1 MLSYDDERMLDR
13 HERQWLE
20 EPDDYEDGYE
30 EDRDDE
36 ERERWEEGR

>member
-20 EPDDYEDGYE
+20 EPDGYE
-30 EDRDDE
+30 ECDDDDRDDE
-36 ERERWEEGR
+36 ERERWESGR